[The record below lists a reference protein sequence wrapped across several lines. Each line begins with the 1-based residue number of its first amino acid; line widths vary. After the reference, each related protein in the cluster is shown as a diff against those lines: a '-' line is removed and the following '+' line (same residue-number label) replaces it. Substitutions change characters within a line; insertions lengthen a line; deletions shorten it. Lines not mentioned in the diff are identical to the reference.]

1 MKKTVLIAT
10 ISILIIFGSGLSGDS
25 FGQEEA
31 DKITT
36 IHIATPAWDNQ
47 THEDGT
53 GLFFEIVRAV
63 YEPFGIELKHR
74 IMPWKRASHMVKKQ
88 ETDAMLCVLQD
99 SEFLIPQYPLFVDY
113 TVVLF
118 KKENIREWKGLETL
132 QGKAA
137 AWPRGYDYHKQ
148 PQIKGISLEFSE
160 VNYLYQGFAML
171 SSGRVDFYIDA
182 LVDVKFYIEK
192 HDIDMTPYQLEIPY
206 GKNTYIGFAQTERSQ
221 KLIEIHDIRMR
232 ELTDSG
238 ELEQLFEKWG
248 VAFVP
253 FNPEKEE

>member
-25 FGQEEA
+25 FGQEVA

-36 IHIATPAWDNQ
+36 IHIVTPAWVNQ

-53 GLFFEIVRAV
+53 GLFFEMIRKV
-63 YEPFGIELKHR
+63 YEPVGIKMEFE
-74 IMPWKRASHMVKKQ
+74 IVPWNRASHMVEKQ
-88 ETDAMLCVLQD
+88 EADAMFCVLQD
-99 SEFLIPQYPLFVDY
+99 SKFLIPQYPLFVDY
-113 TVVLF
+113 TAVLF
-118 KKENIREWKGLETL
+118 KKENIHEWKGLETL
-132 QGKAA
+132 QGKTAV
-137 AWPRGYDYHKQ
+137 WPRGYNYHKQ
-148 PQIKGISLEFSE
+148 PQMKGIHLEFSE
-160 VNYLYQGFAML
+160 INYSSQGFAMV

-182 LVDVKFYIEK
+182 LVDVKLYIEE
-192 HDIDMTPYQLEIPY
+192 HDIDMTPYQLEVPY
-206 GKNTYIGFAQTERSQ
+206 GKNTYTGFAQTERSQ
-221 KLIEIHDIRMR
+221 KLIEIHDSRMR

>member
-1 MKKTVLIAT
+1 MKKIVLIVT
-10 ISILIIFGSGLSGDS
+10 ISILIIFGSGISDDS
-25 FGQEEA
+25 FVDGEET

-36 IHIATPAWDNQ
+36 IQIVTPAWKNQ

-63 YEPFGIELKHR
+63 YEPFGIKLKHD
-74 IMPWKRASHMVKKQ
+74 IMPWKRASYMVKNR

-118 KKENIREWKGLETL
+118 KKKNIREWKGLETL
-132 QGKAA
+132 QGKTA

-148 PQIKGISLEFSE
+148 PQMKGISLEFSE
-160 VNYLYQGFAML
+160 VNYVYQGFAML

-182 LVDVKFYIEK
+182 LIDVEFYIEK
-192 HDIDMTPYQLEIPY
+192 HDIDMTSFQLKIPY

-221 KLIEIHDIRMR
+221 KLIEIYNTRIL
-232 ELTDSG
+232 ELLNSG
-238 ELEQLFEKWG
+238 ELEKIFKKWK
-248 VAFVP
+248 VP
-253 FNPEKEE
+253 FAPFKMADE